1 MNPIQLFLYCV
12 NYVKG
17 GDEGITR
24 EKTILS
30 YLVLKMTLSFGALVT
45 ATVEL
50 FWYWDAKDCMFIIPG
65 LIFCT
70 IGDIA
75 LYRSNEYDIELRE
88 PHFTMGVL
96 SFGFAH
102 VMFCT
107 DLIYLANFHF
117 TPAIGMAFVT
127 FGAMVFLSKKGILE
141 VGKYKKII
149 YGYSLLVGAFC
160 GFGINLLIVSPVMD
174 RQVLMLGIGSMVFW
188 FSDLSL
194 SFRCFNKR
202 VPDWFGTFVFTS
214 YFIAA
219 YMIAVSLRG
228 F

>member
-1 MNPIQLFLYCV
+1 MNPIQLFLFYV
-12 NYVKG
+12 NKVIG
-17 GDEGITR
+17 NDPEVTR
-24 EKTILS
+24 QKTIRS
-30 YLVLKMTLSFGALVT
+30 YLVLKMTLSLGALLT
-45 ATVEL
+45 AFVEL
-50 FWYWDAKDCMFIIPG
+50 AWYSDFKDCMFIIPG

-70 IGDIA
+70 FGDIA
-75 LYRSNEYDIELRE
+75 LYRSNEYDIEMRE
-88 PHFTMGVL
+88 PHFTLGVM

-102 VMFCT
+102 ILFCS
-107 DLIYLANFHF
+107 DLIYLAGFKF
-117 TPAIGMAFVT
+117 TPAIGMSLVT
-127 FGAMVFLSKKGILE
+127 FAMIYFFSKKGIL
-141 VGKYKKII
+141 VLNGYKKIL
-149 YGYSLLVGAFC
+149 YAYALLVGAFC
-160 GFGINLLIVSPVMD
+160 GCGINLMIVSPVLD
-174 RQVLMLGIGSMVFW
+174 RQVLMLGIGSIVFW